1 MKLFFFSVQCN
12 AEDVCKSRAGAE
24 GPDLNLVMLIVC
36 PLSLEKFKTIASLAK
51 QTRAAKETL
60 GELMS

>member
-24 GPDLNLVMLIVC
+24 GPDLKLVMLIIC
-36 PLSLEKFKTIASLAK
+36 LLSLEKFKTIASLAK
-51 QTRAAKETL
+51 QT
-60 GELMS
+60 